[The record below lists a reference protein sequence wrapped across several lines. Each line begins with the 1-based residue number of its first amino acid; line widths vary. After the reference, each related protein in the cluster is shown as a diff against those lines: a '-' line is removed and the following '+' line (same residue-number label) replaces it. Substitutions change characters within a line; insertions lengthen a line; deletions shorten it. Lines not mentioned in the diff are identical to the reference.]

1 MFYGTLGLFRKRETP
16 YSPELSIT
24 VSSTYLATP
33 YFSLGAG
40 GAGTEY
46 LISKANNQVTPTVDV
61 TSEYLISKANNQ
73 VTPTVDVTSEYLISK
88 ANNSPSLG
96 VGTDIEYV
104 IKKNS
109 ATVPLT
115 ISS

>member
-24 VSSTYLATP
+24 VSQTYLATP

-46 LISKANNQVTPTVDV
+46 LISKANNQVTPTVD
-61 TSEYLISKANNQ
+61 A
-73 VTPTVDVTSEYLISK
+73 TSEYLISK

-104 IKKNS
+104 IKNNS

>member
-16 YSPELSIT
+16 HSPELNIT
-24 VSSTYLATP
+24 VSPTYLATP

-61 TSEYLISKANNQ
+61 TSEYLISKANN
-73 VTPTVDVTSEYLISK
+73 
-88 ANNSPSLG
+88 SPSLG

-104 IKKNS
+104 IKNNS